1 MHGLDEVSGAGH
13 MTGVSTAPAPPPGP
27 QALRPDKDLLAAWL
41 LLLLREGTSYGY
53 ELRREIRARRLQID
67 SGNLYRWLRRLEGEG
82 LVHSRWTQ
90 SAVGP
95 QRRSYRL
102 TAKGRRTLAEIATV
116 ISRMR
121 DNQDAFLQAYEPAR
135 RSAAERAA

>member
-1 MHGLDEVSGAGH
+1 
-13 MTGVSTAPAPPPGP
+13 MTGVSTAPAPAPAP
-27 QALRPDKDLLAAWL
+27 QALRPDRDLLEAWL
-41 LLLLREGTSYGY
+41 LLLLHEGTSHGY
-53 ELRREIRARRLQID
+53 ELRREIRGRRLRID

-102 TAKGRRTLAEIATV
+102 TANGRRALAESAAV
-116 ISRMR
+116 ISRTR
-121 DNQDAFLQAYEPAR
+121 DNQDAFLRAYEPAR
-135 RSAAERAA
+135 RSGAARAA